1 MFKSFFQSSDSSLEK
16 FISSLN
22 YWQAI
27 NLRMTL
33 LKSKRPNDSEEDIR
47 IQAVTEYSD
56 SEKLKYD
63 LEEALNSPR
72 I

>member
-1 MFKSFFQSSDSSLEK
+1 
-16 FISSLN
+16 
-22 YWQAI
+22 
-27 NLRMTL
+27 MTL
-33 LKSKRPNDSEEDIR
+33 LRSKRPNDSEEDIR

>member
-1 MFKSFFQSSDSSLEK
+1 M
-16 FISSLN
+16 
-22 YWQAI
+22 
-27 NLRMTL
+27 RMTL
-33 LKSKRPNDSEEDIR
+33 LKAQTPEKSEEDIR

>member
-1 MFKSFFQSSDSSLEK
+1 MFKPIFQSSDSSLEK
-16 FISSLN
+16 FINSLN

-33 LKSKRPNDSEEDIR
+33 LRSKRPNDSEEDIR

>member
-47 IQAVTEYSD
+47 IQAVKEYSD

>member
-1 MFKSFFQSSDSSLEK
+1 M
-16 FISSLN
+16 
-22 YWQAI
+22 
-27 NLRMTL
+27 RMTL

>member
-1 MFKSFFQSSDSSLEK
+1 MFKPIFQSSDSSFEK
-16 FISSLN
+16 FINSLN

-33 LKSKRPNDSEEDIR
+33 LRSKRPNDSEEDIR

>member
-1 MFKSFFQSSDSSLEK
+1 MVKSDYKIYK
-16 FISSLN
+16 FINSLD

-33 LKSKRPNDSEEDIR
+33 LKAKNPNDSEEDIR

>member
-1 MFKSFFQSSDSSLEK
+1 
-16 FISSLN
+16 
-22 YWQAI
+22 
-27 NLRMTL
+27 MTL

-47 IQAVTEYSD
+47 IQAVKEYSD

>member
-1 MFKSFFQSSDSSLEK
+1 MFNSFQSSDSSLEK
-16 FISSLN
+16 FISSLS